1 MKVGAYMLI
10 DEVQRFFVTF
20 IGAELDA
27 SIIQAFCVCFTLML
41 VYGVLIRPFLNL
53 CGGTK
58 N

>member
-1 MKVGAYMLI
+1 MLI
-10 DEVQRFFVTF
+10 DEVQTFFVTF

-27 SIIQAFCVCFTLML
+27 NIIQAFCICFTLML

>member
-1 MKVGAYMLI
+1 MLVE
-10 DEVQRFFVTF
+10 EVQKFFQTF
-20 IGAELDA
+20 IGADLDA
-27 SIIQAFCVCFTLML
+27 SVIQAFCICFTLML